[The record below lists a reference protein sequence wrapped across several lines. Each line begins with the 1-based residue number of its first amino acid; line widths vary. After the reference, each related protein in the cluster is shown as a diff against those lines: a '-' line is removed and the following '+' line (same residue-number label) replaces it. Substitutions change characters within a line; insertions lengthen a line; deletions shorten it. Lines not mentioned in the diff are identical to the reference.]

1 MGKLSFTTLQRES
14 RERDF
19 LCAHNLQSYFNPLS
33 TYSRAKSINSIENLN
48 RALSISLKP
57 VSGGNVFAVACED
70 AVIRIFDLRVSRT
83 SCFFFIVAL
92 SPLQLTHELFYL
104 FRTGA
109 TNLSSAEV

>member
-70 AVIRIFDLRVSRT
+70 AVIRIFDLRVSTT
-83 SCFFFIVAL
+83 SWF
-92 SPLQLTHELFYL
+92 FYL
-104 FRTGA
+104 LLLLVLC
-109 TNLSSAEV
+109 N